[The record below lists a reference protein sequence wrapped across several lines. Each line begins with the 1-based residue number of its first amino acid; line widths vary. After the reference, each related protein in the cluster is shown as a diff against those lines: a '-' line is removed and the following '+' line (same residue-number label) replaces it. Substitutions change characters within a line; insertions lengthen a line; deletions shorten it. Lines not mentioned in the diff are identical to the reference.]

1 MSKWPLVR
9 LGDVCEILDYMRVPV
24 TATDRRAGIYPYY
37 GANGVQDYVDSYIFD
52 DELVLLAEDG
62 GNFGSRDKPIA
73 YRVSGK
79 CWVNNH
85 AHVLKPKQMLDV
97 DYLCYSIMF
106 YDVSKL
112 ISGTTR
118 AKLNQAAL
126 RKMEIPLPALNVQ
139 KHIADTLD
147 KTQEIIDG
155 YKKQLAELDNLIKA
169 IFYEMFGDPFDK
181 MDTQTKIPLSNVT
194 DIVMGQSPRGDS
206 YNNEGFGTP
215 LLNGPTEFGEIS
227 PNEKQWTNEPTKL
240 CSKDD
245 ILFCVRGATAGR
257 MNIADKQYCIGR
269 GLAAIRAKDTE
280 AREYIYS
287 YLELM
292 YDYFQSTSNG
302 STFIN
307 ISKNQLENM
316 PIIYPSKEGKF
327 RFSKIATKIEEHKA
341 IVKQAIT
348 ESENLFN
355 SLMRECFD

>member
-1 MSKWPLVR
+1 MSKWEMVR

-24 TATDRRAGIYPYY
+24 TATDRKAGIYPYY
-37 GANGVQDYVDSYIFD
+37 GANGVQDYVDDYIFD

-62 GNFGSRDKPIA
+62 GNFGSKDRPIA

-85 AHVLKPKQMLDV
+85 AHVLKPKEMLDV

-118 AKLNQAAL
+118 AKLNQAAV
-126 RKMEIPLPALNVQ
+126 RKMKIPLPPLGVQ

-155 YKKQLAELDNLIKA
+155 YKKQLEELDNLIKA
-169 IFYEMFGDPFDK
+169 TFYEMFGDPFDK
-181 MDTQTKIPLSNVT
+181 MNTRTRVPLSKVT
-194 DIVMGQSPRGDS
+194 DITMGQSPQGDS
-206 YNNEGFGTP
+206 YNYDGFGTP
-215 LLNGPTEFGEIS
+215 LLNGPTEFGEVY
-227 PNEKQWTNEPTKL
+227 PHEKQWTNEPTKL
-240 CSKDD
+240 CVKED

-269 GLAAIRAKDTE
+269 GLAAIRTKE
-280 AREYIYS
+280 MEVREYIYS

-292 YDYFQSTSNG
+292 YDYFQSTSDG

-316 PIIYPSKEGKF
+316 PIIRPPNERQLQFSRIVTNIKEQ
-327 RFSKIATKIEEHKA
+327 KA
-341 IVKQAIT
+341 IVRQAIT
-348 ESENLFN
+348 ESGNLFK
-355 SLMRECFD
+355 SLMSEYFD